1 MKPEQLIQTINIFI
15 SRTKLNEED
24 SASTSQ
30 INFLKKLCKNKDVE
44 FPFCSMKDA
53 KNHLKKTEA
62 SRALKELLE
71 RGNLI
76 EFIYPYRVD

>member
-1 MKPEQLIQTINIFI
+1 MKPERIIQTINIFI
-15 SRTKLNEED
+15 SSTKLNEDD

-30 INFLKKLCKNKDVE
+30 IDYLKKLCKNKDIE

-53 KNHLKKTEA
+53 KSHFRKTEA

-76 EFIYPYRVD
+76 EFIYPYTED